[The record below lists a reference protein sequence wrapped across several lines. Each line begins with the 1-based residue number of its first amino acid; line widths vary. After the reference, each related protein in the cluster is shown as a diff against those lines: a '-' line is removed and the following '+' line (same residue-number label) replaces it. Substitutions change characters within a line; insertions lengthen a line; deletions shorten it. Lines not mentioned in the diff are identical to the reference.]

1 MILTLFFS
9 FCVKF
14 FVDFLEVRIGDMGVN
29 LSSSDVGVTEKTL
42 DGANICTIHEEIGGK
57 TMA

>member
-1 MILTLFFS
+1 MTLTLFFS

-14 FVDFLEVRIGDMGVN
+14 FVDFLEVRIGDMSIN
-29 LSSSDVGVTEKTL
+29 LSSSNVGVTEKTL
-42 DGANICTIHEEIGGK
+42 DGANVCTIHEEIGGK

>member
-1 MILTLFFS
+1 MILFFS

-14 FVDFLEVRIGDMGVN
+14 FVNFFEVRIGDMGIN
-29 LSSSDVGVTEKTL
+29 LSSSDIGVTEKTL

>member
-1 MILTLFFS
+1 MILFFS

-14 FVDFLEVRIGDMGVN
+14 FVNFFEVRIGDVSVN